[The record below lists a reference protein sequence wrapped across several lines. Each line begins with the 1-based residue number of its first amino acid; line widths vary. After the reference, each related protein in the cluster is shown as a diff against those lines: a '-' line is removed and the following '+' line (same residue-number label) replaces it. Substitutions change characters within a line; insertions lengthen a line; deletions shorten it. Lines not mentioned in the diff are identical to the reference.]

1 MRQDNLPHTEL
12 FGEIGSEFAK
22 EQVYVVFTVSKGRH
36 RDLDRIQPVVQ
47 VLSEFPLP
55 DGVPEIDIRGGYH
68 PDVSLLDFRR
78 TNFDKFTA
86 LKHSEQFGLGG

>member
-1 MRQDNLPHTEL
+1 MSSLRSLRAGIVIWIAMP
-12 FGEIGSEFAK
+12 A
-22 EQVYVVFTVSKGRH
+22 
-36 RDLDRIQPVVQ
+36 Q

-55 DGVPEIDIRGGYH
+55 DCIPEIDIRGGYH